1 MQNVVLIYYYIIS
14 MVLPT
19 AECGSAFHAPRAA
32 SYGETVQSNMQ
43 FLESIKVVEFSHMVM
58 GPSAGMILADLGA
71 QVVKIEPIGGDK
83 TRRLPGSGAGYFAM
97 FNRNKH
103 SICVDIKSPEG
114 AEVVRDLL
122 RDADVMIENFRP
134 GALDRLGLDY
144 ESVRALNPRI
154 IYQSSKG
161 FLSGPY
167 EQRTALDE
175 VAQMMGGLAYM
186 TGPEN
191 RPLRA
196 GSSVVDIT
204 GGMFGVIGILAALQ
218 RRHQTGEGARVT
230 SALFETTA
238 FLVGQ
243 HIAQHAV
250 TGVAAKPMPSRV
262 SAWAIYDVFD
272 ASDGQVFVGVVSDTQ
287 WRQFCEVFGFAE
299 WAVDQSLAANRDRV
313 ERRPDILPRL
323 RDLFAG
329 MTTADLQEKLAAA
342 GLPYA
347 PINRP
352 EDLVEDAHLSYGG
365 FHTLTLPGSEDTVQL
380 PKLPIEI
387 DGDRGDIRHDLPD
400 IGEDS
405 DRILADLGY
414 TEAKIGDLKAMGA
427 IA

>member
-1 MQNVVLIYYYIIS
+1 M
-14 MVLPT
+14 
-19 AECGSAFHAPRAA
+19 A
-32 SYGETVQSNMQ
+32 SDGATVRSNMQ
-43 FLESIKVVEFSHMVM
+43 FLDGVKVIEFSHMVM

-71 QVVKIEPIGGDK
+71 HVVKIEPIGGDK

-97 FNRNKH
+97 FSRNKQ

-114 AEVVRDLL
+114 AEVVQDLL

-134 GALDRLGLDY
+134 GALARLGLDY
-144 ESVRALNPRI
+144 DAVRKINPRI

-167 EQRTALDE
+167 ENRTALDE

-218 RRHQTGEGARVT
+218 RRHRTGEGAHVT
-230 SALFETTA
+230 SALYETTA

-287 WRQFCEVFGFAE
+287 WRQFCEVFGLAD
-299 WAVDQSLAANRDRV
+299 WAADPLLAANSDRV

-323 RDLFAG
+323 RDLFGG
-329 MTTADLQEKLAAA
+329 MTSDDLQKKLALA
-342 GLPYA
+342 GLPFA
-347 PINRP
+347 PIKRP
-352 EDLVEDAHLSYGG
+352 EDLAEDVHLSHGG
-365 FHTLTLPGSEDTVQL
+365 FHTLTLPGSDQQVEL

-387 DGDRGDIRHDLPD
+387 DGDRGDVRHDLPD

-414 TEAKIGDLKAMGA
+414 SEEKINHLKAIGA